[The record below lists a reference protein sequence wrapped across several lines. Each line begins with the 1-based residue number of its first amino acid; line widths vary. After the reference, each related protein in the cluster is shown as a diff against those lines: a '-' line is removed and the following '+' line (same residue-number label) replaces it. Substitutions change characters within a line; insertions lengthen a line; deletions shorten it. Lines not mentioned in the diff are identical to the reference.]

1 MNAVEQ
7 GPHSGFAARGTRQG
21 DGRPL
26 SAQIQPTRRALPQ
39 EVELTRISSSLCT
52 LRLFHAHP
60 PQLADQL
67 DEFVRRSLL
76 CQNVRRL
83 LFFERHFQFAL
94 ATMEI
99 RASWCS

>member
-39 EVELTRISSSLCT
+39 EVELTRISLSSRRRDLKQSRRAGTKRKAVAIIQQSCSDS
-52 LRLFHAHP
+52 
-60 PQLADQL
+60 LAIANP
-67 DEFVRRSLL
+67 FG
-76 CQNVRRL
+76 
-83 LFFERHFQFAL
+83 
-94 ATMEI
+94 
-99 RASWCS
+99 